1 MEDHI
6 CIDREGH
13 VRVWM
18 NADLSKN
25 YPEGYEE
32 DSQQSKDSERIMVGE
47 VIQLIE
53 RNTEFKNE

>member
-1 MEDHI
+1 MEEHV

-32 DSQQSKDSERIMVGE
+32 DSAHSRDSERIMVGE
-47 VIQLIE
+47 VVELIE
-53 RNTEFKNE
+53 KNT